1 MSPIMPEALAS
12 VKTLGLDLSKN
23 VITACGLNANG
34 DIVLR
39 RNLHFP
45 ACHELLAQLP
55 ADTVVAMEACGSA
68 HYWARAIQARGL
80 TARMMAAD
88 FVAPFRKSKKTKN
101 DANDAEAIAVACL
114 QPRMRFVSVKSEA
127 QQTRLAFHVLREGW
141 KAERTALINRSRG
154 LLFEFGIAITLSTT
168 AFYKA
173 LQAAQSNEQLPPL
186 LRQALRQISQHL
198 RELEQRI
205 DACEQQIAQHLKS
218 DPVASRLKGIHG
230 IGPLTADAISASVH
244 NAGDFKNGRQFAAWL
259 GLVPRQYSTGGKPCL
274 GKITRRGDAY
284 LRGLLSQCSRST
296 LQTALRK
303 EELLRSREQRWMV
316 ALYHRIGYHKTL
328 IAIANKHARQ
338 IWAMMVK
345 GEDYKPDAW
354 RHHPLAA

>member
-1 MSPIMPEALAS
+1 MSPIMPEALAG

-23 VITACGLNANG
+23 VITACGLNAQG

-39 RNLHFP
+39 RNLHAP

-55 ADTVVAMEACGSA
+55 ADAVVAMEACGSA
-68 HYWARAIQARGL
+68 HHWARAVQARGL

-101 DANDAEAIAVACL
+101 DANDAEAIAIACL

-127 QQTRLAFHVLREGW
+127 QQTRLAVHVLREGW
-141 KAERTALINRSRG
+141 KAERTALINRTRG
-154 LLFEFGIAITLSTT
+154 LLLEFGIVIALSTA
-168 AFYKA
+168 AFHRA
-173 LQAAQSNEQLPPL
+173 LQAAQCNEQLPPL
-186 LRQALRQISQHL
+186 LRQALQHISQHL
-198 RELEQRI
+198 REVEQRL
-205 DACEQQIAQHLKS
+205 DDCERQIAEHLKH
-218 DPVASRLKGIHG
+218 DPVALRLKQIPG

-244 NAGDFKNGRQFAAWL
+244 NASDFKNGRQFAAWL
-259 GLVPRQYSTGGKPCL
+259 GLVPRQYSTGGKPTL

-303 EELLRSREQRWMV
+303 EELLRNREQCWMV
-316 ALYHRIGYHKTL
+316 SLVQRVGYHKTL

-345 GEDYKPDAW
+345 GEDYNPDAW
-354 RHHPLAA
+354 RQHRLAA